1 MRRIQFS
8 LILESYTSPFKRRL
22 SVKRIHPIGLKLFV
36 GLMALFLVFGCGY
49 GFVGTVNNLPSDIQS
64 IYIPVFV
71 NETTEPGA
79 EVVFA
84 NALIYEFTRSRILKV
99 VPESKAQAYLTG
111 KIKTIAID
119 SVTYASQTQALQR
132 KVTVTLEVSC
142 RRSDNQ
148 KILWQNQNL
157 SRYEVYQVTN
167 DPVLTDQNKQV
178 ALAKI
183 AKDLSEGIHNGI
195 LENF

>member
-1 MRRIQFS
+1 M
-8 LILESYTSPFKRRL
+8 KRVRPIRL
-22 SVKRIHPIGLKLFV
+22 RLFV
-36 GLMALFLVFGCGY
+36 GVMTLFFVFGCGY
-49 GFVGTVNNLPSDIQS
+49 GFRGTVNNLPRDIQS

-71 NETTEPGA
+71 NETSEPGA

-84 NALIYEFTRSRILKV
+84 NALIYEFTRSRILRV
-99 VPESKAQAYLTG
+99 VPESQAQAYLTG

-119 SVTYASQTQALQR
+119 PVIYANQTQALER
-132 KVTVTLEVSC
+132 RVTVTLDISC

-148 KILWQNQNL
+148 KILWQNQNM
-157 SRYEVYQVTN
+157 SRYEVFQVTN
-167 DPVLTDQNKQV
+167 DPLQTDRNKQA

-183 AKDLSEGIHNGI
+183 AQDLSERIHNGI

>member
-1 MRRIQFS
+1 M
-8 LILESYTSPFKRRL
+8 
-22 SVKRIHPIGLKLFV
+22 KRIHPISLRVLV
-36 GLMALFLVFGCGY
+36 GVMALFFVFGCGY
-49 GFVGTVNNLPSDIQS
+49 GFRGTVNNLPPDIQS
-64 IYIPVFV
+64 LYIPVFV

-84 NALIYEFTRSRILKV
+84 NALIYEFTRSRILQI

-119 SVTYASQTQALQR
+119 PVIYASQTQALQR
-132 KVTVTLEVSC
+132 RVTVTLDVSC

-157 SRYEVYQVTN
+157 SRYEVYQVSN
-167 DPVLTDQNKQV
+167 DPVQTDQNKQT